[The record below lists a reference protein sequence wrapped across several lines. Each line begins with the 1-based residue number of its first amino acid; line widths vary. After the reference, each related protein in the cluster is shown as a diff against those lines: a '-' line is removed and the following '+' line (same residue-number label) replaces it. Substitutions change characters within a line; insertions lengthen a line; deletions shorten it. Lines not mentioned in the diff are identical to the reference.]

1 MIKNGCFWILFER
14 QSGMKIQSRE
24 AFDPIQMVHNNH
36 NTLYKLHN
44 RTLLRSNIFL
54 IQMYR

>member
-1 MIKNGCFWILFER
+1 
-14 QSGMKIQSRE
+14 MKIQSRE

-44 RTLLRSNIFL
+44 RALLRDLPLTYTFI
-54 IQMYR
+54 